1 MAIVAIIM
9 DGQMAT
15 VAATV
20 AATVMA
26 TVMDAV
32 GSKN

>member
-1 MAIVAIIM
+1 MGIVAIIM
-9 DGQMAT
+9 DGQM
-15 VAATV
+15 ATV